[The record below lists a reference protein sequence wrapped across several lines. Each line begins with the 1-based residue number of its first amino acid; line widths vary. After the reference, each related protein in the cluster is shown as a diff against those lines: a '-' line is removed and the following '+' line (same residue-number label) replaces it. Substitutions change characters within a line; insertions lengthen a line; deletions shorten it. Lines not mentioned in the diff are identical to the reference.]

1 MNFLG
6 MGTLEILIVLLI
18 AFIFLGP
25 ERMVDAA
32 RKIGKVA
39 AEVRRMAADLPE
51 LTLEEEESNRPASP
65 IIRRNGGPVSQ
76 TSQNTS
82 HVGSNAT
89 TEETPAINDG
99 PVAHQRV
106 NRAKVQVESEGQA
119 QQERRSDE

>member
-1 MNFLG
+1 
-6 MGTLEILIVLLI
+6 VLLI

-32 RKIGKVA
+32 RKIGKVV

-65 IIRRNGGPVSQ
+65 IIRRNRGPVSQ
-76 TSQNTS
+76 TSQNAS
-82 HVGSNAT
+82 QVGPNAT

-106 NRAKVQVESEGQA
+106 NRPGVQVESEGQA